1 MRKFFT
7 SGACAA
13 ALLGVGGVGA
23 ATDAS
28 TVSPTSG
35 SVCEPNQLTTPVTAL
50 HVLPDDRML
59 VAREGAGGG
68 ADSFLELRDADGVL
82 VNTFG
87 AWKFNSSINAVTA
100 DTTHAYVGG
109 AFTTANG
116 VKTTRV
122 ARFELSSRN
131 MDSTWRANVED
142 TMLDTVTSLLVD
154 STGGLLVGGYDVL
167 DVGGVKKNLVRL
179 TSAGAIDNTYTTR
192 TSLSGGARLQ
202 ALEPIPSSTDVY
214 ALFSENGTWAV
225 QRIPQAGAAS
235 KVDVGTGWYV
245 EAYGPPI
252 LTPGNRDGEG
262 YGLAVTPSGGVIAT
276 GRERAGEFSPTGDAQ
291 QFGGTD
297 PNLSVRKRTPVAHVR
312 DGQNGFLFGGSVTG
326 GKGLQRANLEGTL
339 DDSFQAR
346 YNALNFSNQ
355 TFNAIAVQSDERI
368 ILGGDITVEQSADAD
383 VAAENLIRLNA
394 DGTIDPNFN
403 VDSVPEVG
411 CADPDGQDTMAPGVT
426 ITRAGSGTLGVGD
439 TDTITFT
446 LTEAATDFTVH
457 DITVTGGTLTDFAG
471 SGTSY
476 TATFTPAA
484 NANGNATINIAAGTF
499 TDAAT
504 NANTAATELALP
516 YNTIEA
522 AASSGP
528 RVPGRVPPW
537 PVAIAEPDG
546 TVTVQWAEPF
556 QDGAGPITGYRVES
570 SPNGGQCTTAA
581 LDTEPLSCEIN
592 GLDPDVDY
600 LFEVFASNSLGESLG
615 RLTQQAIRP
624 APQAPATTTPETVPE
639 STPPEATSPRLP
651 TTGANN
657 DLAAWSLLLL
667 TAGALAVM
675 RFRRSNVPRP

>member
-1 MRKFFT
+1 
-7 SGACAA
+7 
-13 ALLGVGGVGA
+13 LLGVSGVGA
-23 ATDAS
+23 ATDES
-28 TVSPTSG
+28 TVSPTSV
-35 SVCEPNQLTTPVTAL
+35 SVCEPIQLTTPVTAL

-59 VAREGAGGG
+59 VARRGLAGG

-87 AWKFNSSINAVTA
+87 AWQFDDYIYAVTA
-100 DTTHAYVGG
+100 DATHAYIGG
-109 AFTTANG
+109 SFTTAG
-116 VKTTRV
+116 DTPTPRV
-122 ARFELSSRN
+122 ARFALSDGS
-131 MDSTWRANVED
+131 
-142 TMLDTVTSLLVD
+142 LDTDWTENVTATVSYPASEFNVTALLID
-154 STGGLLVGGYDVL
+154 STGGLLVGGYNVYQATVNDPFY
-167 DVGGVKKNLVRL
+167 NLLRL
-179 TSAGAIDNTYTTR
+179 TTT
-192 TSLSGGARLQ
+192 GARDTSYVMRVRRTGGSHIDSL
-202 ALEPIPSSTDVY
+202 AAIPGSTDVY
-214 ALFSENGTWAV
+214 ALFSENGSWAV
-225 QRIPQAGAAS
+225 QRIPAGGADS
-235 KVDVGTGWYV
+235 HTEGIWYSYV
-245 EAYGPPI
+245 LSDFA
-252 LTPGNRDGEG
+252 G
-262 YGLAVTPSGGVIAT
+262 YGLALTPEGAAIAT
-276 GRERAGEFSPTGDAQ
+276 GTTKAYLFDPTTGDAQ

-297 PNLSVRKRTPVAHVR
+297 PNLSVEKRTPVAHVR

-411 CADPDGQDTMAPGVT
+411 CADPDGQDTMAPGVS
-426 ITRAGSGTLGVGD
+426 ITRAGGGTLGVGD

-446 LTEAATDFTVH
+446 LTEAATDFTMD
-457 DITVTGGTLTDFAG
+457 DITVTGGTLSEFTG

-476 TATFTPAA
+476 TATLTPAA
-484 NANGNATINIAAGTF
+484 NASGNATINIAAGTF
-499 TDAAT
+499 TDAAA

-581 LDTEPLSCEIN
+581 LDTEPLSCENN

-615 RLTQQAIRP
+615 RLTQQATRP
-624 APQAPATTTPETVPE
+624 VPQAPATTTPETVPE

-657 DLAAWSLLLL
+657 DLATWSLLLL